1 MNPARNHLAGMAAE
15 DSVLRDYAAMGYHLL
30 DRRFRGQGGEI
41 DLVLARGEDV
51 IFVEVKKSRSF
62 DTARTSLG
70 QRQISRIFSAASEFL
85 ERLPNGQLT
94 ETRFDLAL
102 VNARGEVSIM
112 ENALWP

>member
-1 MNPARNHLAGMAAE
+1 MNHTRNHLAGLAAE
-15 DSVLRDYAAMGYHLL
+15 DGVLRDYTANGYRFL

-41 DLVLARGEDV
+41 DLVLARGDDV

-62 DTARTSLG
+62 DAARARLG
-70 QRQISRIFSAASEFL
+70 PRQILRIFAAASEFL
-85 ERLPNGQLT
+85 GTLPNGQLT

-102 VNARGEVSIM
+102 VNAQGEIAIM